1 MRLPF
6 LRRGP
11 RPPTGRKVYR
21 MPRSS
26 QRPAENPYFNRRV
39 QRRMVRVLPL
49 LAGGGAAL
57 ALGVSAVL
65 GLTLPGLAIGQIS
78 VTGHD
83 RVSREEI
90 DAAIREEYDV
100 RFLGIFPRRN
110 YFLFRSDALRGR
122 LEGHPSI
129 AAADVSKAFPD
140 RLSVRVIERQ
150 AEFQVLTTEARASV
164 DEEGIAFEVFPGEGG
179 GRPPSVAPPLGST
192 STPLAATS
200 SWKLTDLVRIV
211 QQRATTTYP
220 TLYDTSETPY
230 LSGEVIVP
238 PSILEA
244 LRRVS
249 VLLSE
254 ADGRLTAIGA
264 IYDRDR
270 RHEMHVVTS
279 EGWRV
284 LLDPGLGLEAP
295 LEALR
300 AVLTE
305 QLADRSTLEYID
317 VRYQDR
323 VYYK

>member
-11 RPPTGRKVYR
+11 RPPAGRKVYR
-21 MPRSS
+21 LPRSTRGPS
-26 QRPAENPYFNRRV
+26 ENPYFNRRV

-49 LAGGGAAL
+49 VTTCGAAL
-57 ALGVSAVL
+57 ALGVAAIL

-78 VTGHD
+78 VTGHG
-83 RVSREEI
+83 RVGREEI

-110 YFLFRSDALRGR
+110 YFLFRAAALRGR
-122 LEGHPSI
+122 LEAHPSI

-140 RLSVRVIERQ
+140 RLSVRVVERE
-150 AEFQVLTTEARASV
+150 AEFQVLTTDARALV
-164 DEEGIAFEVFPGEGG
+164 DDEGIAFEVFLGEGG
-179 GRPPSVAPPLGST
+179 GRPPTVTPPLGST
-192 STPLAATS
+192 STPLFATS
-200 SWKLTDLVRIV
+200 TWKLPDLVRIV

-220 TLYDTSETPY
+220 TLYDTSETAF
-230 LSGEVIVP
+230 LRGEAIVP
-238 PSILEA
+238 PAIVDTV
-244 LRRVS
+244 RRVS
-249 VLLSE
+249 GLLNETDSSLN
-254 ADGRLTAIGA
+254 AVGA

-270 RHEMHVVTS
+270 RHEMNVVTS

-300 AVLTE
+300 AVLQE
-305 QLADRSTLEYID
+305 QITDRGTLEYVD